1 MFVCNMSIIYL
12 VQHLWTYIFSSTELQ
27 CCIRFKY
34 NYYRI
39 IIIKK
44 KGLTPVFYVKVKS
57 RGQVVSAGKGS
68 GVLTLVPDITWAP
81 LACIIVYCVHP
92 NGEIV
97 NDVIELPIKQMLQNQ
112 VIHCFSYLTFLLNS
126 NIVCM
131 MIQW

>member
-1 MFVCNMSIIYL
+1 M
-12 VQHLWTYIFSSTELQ
+12 
-27 CCIRFKY
+27 
-34 NYYRI
+34 
-39 IIIKK
+39 
-44 KGLTPVFYVKVKS
+44 
-57 RGQVVSAGKGS
+57 VSAGKGS
-68 GVLTLVPDITWAP
+68 GVLTLVPDITWSP

-97 NDVIELPIKQMLQNQ
+97 NDVIELPIKQTLQNQ